1 MRPVSAMKRK
11 SAKRYP
17 MSYMRMLIVL
27 VPSARDFCYVPSCL
41 VLVFEGE
48 GSRGMRAMSLR

>member
-1 MRPVSAMKRK
+1 MKRK
-11 SAKRYP
+11 SVKRYP
-17 MSYMRMLIVL
+17 MSYLRMLILL
-27 VPSARDFCYVPSCL
+27 VPSARDFCYVPFCL